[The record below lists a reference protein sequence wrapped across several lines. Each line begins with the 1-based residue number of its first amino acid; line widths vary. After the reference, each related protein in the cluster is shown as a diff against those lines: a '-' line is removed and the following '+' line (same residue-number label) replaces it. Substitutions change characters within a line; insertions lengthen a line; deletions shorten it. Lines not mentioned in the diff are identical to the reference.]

1 MMNILIADD
10 DPILRRLL
18 EIRLGQWGYQ
28 VQAFADGVE
37 ALAAL
42 RRPEA
47 PRLALLDWVMPGL
60 DGLQVCREL
69 RANGPDEYV
78 YVLLLT
84 AKDRKED
91 LLLALESGADD
102 YLIKPFDPAELK
114 ARLRTGQR
122 ILALQADLIAA
133 REALRT
139 RATRD
144 FSTGLW
150 NRGAIL
156 DIVSRELARAHREGQ
171 PVSLGLAD
179 IDHFKAINDGFG
191 HAVGDAVL
199 REVSRRL
206 QQAIRS
212 YDSIG
217 RYGGEEFLIV
227 LPGCDPGAVPAVAE
241 RLRACVGDD
250 PFPVAEHH
258 PPVTISLGVASLRP
272 DVTRGSADQDALIRA
287 ADEALYRAKQAG
299 RNCVATAT
307 VELALP

>member
-1 MMNILIADD
+1 MRILIADD
-10 DPILRRLL
+10 DAVSRRILEARLT
-18 EIRLGQWGYQ
+18 QWGYQ
-28 VQAFADGVE
+28 VQASADGVE

-47 PRLALLDWVMPGL
+47 PRLAILDWVMPGL
-60 DGLQVCREL
+60 NGLQVCREL
-69 RANGPDEYV
+69 RASSSDDYV
-78 YVLLLT
+78 YILLLT

-122 ILALQADLIAA
+122 ILDLQADLIAA
-133 REALRT
+133 REALRL

-144 FSTGLW
+144 SLTGLW
-150 NRGAIL
+150 NRGATL
-156 DIVSRELARAHREGQ
+156 DIVARELARAQREGQ
-171 PVSLGLAD
+171 PFSLGLAD

-191 HAVGDAVL
+191 HGAGDAVL

-206 QQAIRS
+206 QQAMRS

-227 LPGCDPGAVPAVAE
+227 LPGCDPAAVPAVAE

-250 PFPVAEHH
+250 PIPLAERHL
-258 PPVTISLGVASLRP
+258 PVTISLGVASLLP
-272 DVTRGSADQDALIRA
+272 GVTRGPADQDALIRA
-287 ADEALYRAKQAG
+287 ADGALYRAKQAG
-299 RNCVATAT
+299 RNRVAAAT
-307 VELALP
+307 FEATSP